1 MMSNQQ
7 GTQMRPNSEPTAGEH
22 GTRQTDLFDYDAELR
37 LHNELFR
44 AAARV
49 GSRDRVLDIGC
60 GAGQSTR
67 EAARAAVTGS
77 VVGVDLSAPMLERAR
92 RLSDDQGLPNITYQ
106 QADAQVHRFPP
117 THFDLCISRFGA
129 MFFADPVAAFTNI
142 GRALRPGARLVLLV
156 WQDRDRNEW
165 ASAIRRSLTGTAP
178 GPHRRSSPFSLADP
192 TVTQGILAAAGFTQV
207 SFTDVHE
214 PVFYGPDT
222 ATAFDN
228 VLRLPECGTCSPA
241 STPRQPSEHARG
253 YAPPSPPTTPTAAC
267 TSTRVP
273 GSSQAAVADHRTQ
286 PDPNI
291 QPRPMPLLRDSGR
304 IDAVRGS

>member
-1 MMSNQQ
+1 MNRSSAAAGPPGTNVSNRYREDPVTVMSNQE
-7 GTQMRPNSEPTAGEH
+7 GTRMRPNSAPAVGEH
-22 GTRQTDLFDYDAELR
+22 GTRKTDLFDYDAELR

-60 GAGQSTR
+60 GTGQSTR

-92 RLSDDQGLPNITYQ
+92 QLSDDQGLPNIAYQ
-106 QADAQVHRFPP
+106 QADAQVHRFPS

-165 ASAIRRSLTGTAP
+165 ASAIRRSLTAATAAPAPPTGGP
-178 GPHRRSSPFSLADP
+178 GPFSLADP

-207 SFTDVHE
+207 GFTDVRE

-228 VLRLPECGTCSPA
+228 VLRLREYEDLLAHLDTA
-241 STPRQPSEHARG
+241 TAEHARTRLR
-253 YAPPSPPTTPTAAC
+253 ATLAAHN
-267 TSTRVP
+267 T
-273 GSSQAAVADHRTQ
+273 
-286 PDPNI
+286 
-291 QPRPMPLLRDSGR
+291 DSGVYFDSR
-304 IDAVRGS
+304 AWIVTARRH